1 MSLKFS
7 FKDVQRI
14 HIPITLGL
22 STMSGGRLGRDR
34 MVVGFTTTYT
44 IPVSTYHHWSW
55 EFEPR
60 SGEVYSIQH
69 YVIKFVSYLRQVG
82 SFLWALRSPPPIKVA
97 LTTINQT
104 NQTINDEYGV
114 SIRNIV
120 SYMSSSISTIRRYE
134 LLYVVMETTK

>member
-1 MSLKFS
+1 MT
-7 FKDVQRI
+7 RWYE

-34 MVVGFTTTYT
+34 MIVGFTTTYT

-82 SFLWALRSPPPIKVA
+82 SFIWALS
-97 LTTINQT
+97 TINQT

-134 LLYVVMETTK
+134 LLYVVIETTK